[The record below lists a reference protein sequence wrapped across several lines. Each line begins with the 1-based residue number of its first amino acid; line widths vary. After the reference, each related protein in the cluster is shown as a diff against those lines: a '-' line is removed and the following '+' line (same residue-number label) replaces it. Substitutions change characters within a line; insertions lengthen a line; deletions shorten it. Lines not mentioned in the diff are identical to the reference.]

1 MMLLI
6 TLGIPVV
13 VILFVAFA
21 VKLKSPYNY
30 LLIVILA
37 VCSTFIVDFI
47 FCSVLKSQCEADALS
62 AVAFVTHPALVCV
75 ITVIIYKVISEK
87 SFLE

>member
-30 LLIVILA
+30 LLIATLS
-37 VCSTFIVDFI
+37 VCSTFVLDFVS
-47 FCSVLKSQCEADALS
+47 CSVIRTQCEPDALS
-62 AVAFVTHPALVCV
+62 AVAFVTHPVSVCF

-87 SFLE
+87 CFLE